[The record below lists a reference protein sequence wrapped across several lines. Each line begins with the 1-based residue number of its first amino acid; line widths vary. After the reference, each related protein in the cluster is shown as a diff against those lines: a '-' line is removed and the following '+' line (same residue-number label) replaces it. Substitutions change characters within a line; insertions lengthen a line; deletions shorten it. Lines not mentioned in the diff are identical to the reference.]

1 MRLANRL
8 PGLLLAALP
17 LLLRSVGASPMGAS
31 AAAVSASAALA
42 TIATTARARAAAAAV
57 AVEPSGETADE
68 AELARNEVLASLKT
82 EEAALE
88 AQLAAVQARKKSLL
102 ASRRLRIGIVGFG
115 PFGQFLAKTF
125 VINNDVVAASR
136 SDHSAR
142 AFELGASA
150 YVSLS
155 DPAALFAQQ
164 LDVLLISVSI
174 VSFERTLAALTPY
187 MEGRDVLVVDV
198 LSVKDFPKKLFEERV
213 PASCDIL
220 ATHPMFGPESGGG
233 PNGWRGLNFVCVNAA
248 AGSPNNETETLVSP
262 PVSPCLSRCAG
273 TTRCASPTAP
283 RRATGS
289 SASSRC
295 GRSKAAAWWR

>member
-1 MRLANRL
+1 MRWGLVEHRRRTTVLRAPQQNMDNACRQSGAPGPVSSRETRPARAL
-8 PGLLLAALP
+8 PRHLLL
-17 LLLRSVGASPMGAS
+17 G
-31 AAAVSASAALA
+31 
-42 TIATTARARAAAAAV
+42 TARAAYI
-57 AVEPSGETADE
+57 E
-68 AELARNEVLASLKT
+68 
-82 EEAALE
+82 
-88 AQLAAVQARKKSLL
+88 
-102 ASRRLRIGIVGFG
+102 G
-115 PFGQFLAKTF
+115 P
-125 VINNDVVAASR
+125 DVVAASR

-248 AGSPNNETETLVSP
+248 ADSPNNETETFVSP

>member
-1 MRLANRL
+1 MVR
-8 PGLLLAALP
+8 LLLAALP
-17 LLLRSVGASPMGAS
+17 LLLRPIAASPVRTSAAALSAS
-31 AAAVSASAALA
+31 AAASAAAALA
-42 TIATTARARAAAAAV
+42 SV

-88 AQLAAVQARKKSLL
+88 AQLTEVQARKKKLL

-248 AGSPNNETETLVSP
+248 AGSPNNETETFVSP

-283 RRATGS
+283 RRATGWS
-289 SASSRC
+289 VSSRC
-295 GRSKAAAWWR
+295 GRSRAAAWWR